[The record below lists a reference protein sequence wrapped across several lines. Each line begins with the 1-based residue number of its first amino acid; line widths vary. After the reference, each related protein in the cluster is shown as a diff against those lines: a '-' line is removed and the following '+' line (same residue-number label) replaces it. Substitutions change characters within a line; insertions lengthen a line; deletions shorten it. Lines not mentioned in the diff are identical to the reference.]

1 MPGKLSTLVACNAI
15 DFVIFS
21 ATQAIQERQLVDI
34 EAYLSR
40 LARIRGLSCTTY
52 STLCYQASYH
62 QLFMG
67 RSRCYGCD
75 QRPQVQRV

>member
-15 DFVIFS
+15 DFVIFP

-52 STLCYQASYH
+52 STPLNAYH
-62 QLFMG
+62 K
-67 RSRCYGCD
+67 
-75 QRPQVQRV
+75 VQILKSLPPGEGNP

>member
-40 LARIRGLSCTTY
+40 LARIREI
-52 STLCYQASYH
+52 
-62 QLFMG
+62 G
-67 RSRCYGCD
+67 RAH
-75 QRPQVQRV
+75 V